1 MLTKK
6 KKFCQAHSTTLL
18 DTRVSLMDCGNE
30 IDFISLK
37 KTQQHNKVGKIV
49 QKTRDFKEMHICK
62 SVKVCMGLLE
72 GLLQSYSE

>member
-1 MLTKK
+1 
-6 KKFCQAHSTTLL
+6 
-18 DTRVSLMDCGNE
+18 MDCGNE